1 MRKLKIKGIYKH
13 YKGDL
18 YLVEDII
25 YHSETGEKMVA
36 YRALYG
42 DNKLWCRKYDNF
54 IEEVNKNG
62 QKHRFEL
69 QKINSKRDQLFLF
82 LLNFCYNNIEV

>member
-1 MRKLKIKGIYKH
+1 MEKLKIKGIYKH

-25 YHSETGEKMVA
+25 YHSETNEKMIA

-42 DNKLWCRKYDNF
+42 EGKLWCRPYNMFFD
-54 IEEVNKNG
+54 IVNKNG
-62 QKHRFEL
+62 QKYRFEL
-69 QKINSKRDQLFLF
+69 QDLKSVN
-82 LLNFCYNNIEV
+82 

>member
-18 YLVEDII
+18 YIVEDII
-25 YHSETGEKMVA
+25 YHSETSEKMVA

-42 DNKLWCRKYDNF
+42 DNKLWCRPYDMF
-54 IEEVNKNG
+54 LDEINKNG
-62 QKHRFEL
+62 QNIDL
-69 QKINSKRDQLFLF
+69 NYKILK
-82 LLNFCYNNIEV
+82 V

>member
-1 MRKLKIKGIYKH
+1 MRKLMIKGIYKH

-25 YHSETGEKMVA
+25 YNCETLEKMVA

-42 DNKLWCRKYDNF
+42 DNRLWCRSYDDF
-54 IEEVNKNG
+54 LSVVNKNG
-62 QKHRFEL
+62 QKYRFEL
-69 QKINSKRDQLFLF
+69 QEIKS
-82 LLNFCYNNIEV
+82 NNIH

>member
-1 MRKLKIKGIYKH
+1 MERIKIKGIYKH

-25 YHSETGEKMVA
+25 YHSETKEKMIA

-42 DNKLWCRKYDNF
+42 DTRLWCRPYDMF
-54 IEEVNKNG
+54 FDIVNKNN
-62 QKHRFEL
+62 QKYRFEL
-69 QKINSKRDQLFLF
+69 QDIKS
-82 LLNFCYNNIEV
+82 LNNGD

>member
-1 MRKLKIKGIYKH
+1 MQDRVKIYGVYKH
-13 YKGDL
+13 FKGGL

-25 YHSETGEKMVA
+25 YHSETNEKMVA

-42 DNKLWCRKYDNF
+42 DHKLWCRPYDMFLEEIDPKKYPNA
-54 IEEVNKNG
+54 K

-69 QKINSKRDQLFLF
+69 QE
-82 LLNFCYNNIEV
+82 LN